1 MGKKINETPPDPKQL
16 ALAAIPGL
24 EIGDVLKF
32 FYDRAS
38 ERDKKI
44 ADMADVG
51 DDGEFEI
58 DGAIVSEGDDNGAY
72 VLGWSWASFAGTALT
87 KICECCEAD
96 TEQATEVKTTLGES
110 EFYCAECAKEMTDA

>member
-1 MGKKINETPPDPKQL
+1 MAKKTNEKSIDPKQV
-16 ALAAIPGL
+16 ALAGIPGL

-96 TEQATEVKTTLGES
+96 TDKAIEVKTTLGES